1 MPGPSLSF
9 DPQYVDFV
17 IAAWQRRDL
26 MPCQIVD
33 LQRLAAEHAERVFT
47 EWSMMGLAKQ
57 QVNAAA
63 IKSAIALLKSL
74 KLLKQ
79 TSIGPRDAR
88 LIQLT
93 TTPVG
98 RELLAEKPEASNVR
112 VGLVSLLIQQSPALK
127 RLLTTLDN
135 AGPLSRPV
143 ASPLPGTPSKG
154 ATFNR
159 SVLDGL
165 THYASRLRLP
175 SQPSAPSAKRP
186 TASQALKAAITQ
198 ATQRHPVSDIPSLEK
213 LMLLAADLGL
223 LWRDVDQIN
232 QALGVESLGTATQ
245 VRDGATIPNVP
256 RWDDIELRFTAT
268 LARVYRQRVDSSGFA
283 TIQAL
288 RGGIG
293 RELRLSWKAV
303 DGLLCSARDHGERGE
318 STLLLQFEPN
328 DDLLYVKGRQPLIWQ
343 RNAFDFVEVQHIADA
358 APFPSTAS
366 SGREPSSI

>member
-26 MPCQIVD
+26 MPCPLVD

-47 EWSMMGLAKQ
+47 ECSMMGLAKQ
-57 QVNAAA
+57 QVNAAG

-79 TSIGPRDAR
+79 TSKGLQDAR
-88 LIQLT
+88 VIQLT

-98 RELLAEKPEASNVR
+98 RELLAEKPAASNIR
-112 VGLVSLLIQQSPALK
+112 VGLVSLLIQQSPVLK
-127 RLLTTLDN
+127 RLLTTLDY

-154 ATFNR
+154 AMFNR

-165 THYASRLRLP
+165 AHYASRLPQP
-175 SQPSAPSAKRP
+175 SQPSAATTKKP
-186 TASQALKAAITQ
+186 TASQALKAAATQ
-198 ATQRHPVSDIPSLEK
+198 ATERHPVSGIPSLEK
-213 LMLLAADLGL
+213 VLLLAADLGL
-223 LWRDVDQIN
+223 LWRDVDKIN

-245 VRDGATIPNVP
+245 VREAATIPNVP
-256 RWDDIELRFTAT
+256 RWGDIESRFTT
-268 LARVYRQRVDSSGFA
+268 SLARVYRQRVDSSGFA

-293 RELRLSWKAV
+293 RELRLSWKVV
-303 DGLLCSARDHGERGE
+303 DALLCSARDQSERGE

-328 DDLLYVKGRQPLIWQ
+328 DDLLYAKGRQPLIWQ
-343 RNAFDFVEVQHIADA
+343 RTAFDFVEVQHIADA
-358 APFPSTAS
+358 ATFPSAVS